1 MVGPSPIKKP
11 PKIAPKEDRGDFS
24 DQLNEELRQGTIH
37 KLHYTRKKIKGF
49 CKLCNTQ
56 CSGIILI
63 KTKSSEAETVFSNH
77 NVVKQV

>member
-37 KLHYTRKKIKGF
+37 KLHYTRKKMKGF
-49 CKLCNTQ
+49 Q
-56 CSGIILI
+56 
-63 KTKSSEAETVFSNH
+63 A
-77 NVVKQV
+77 QR

>member
-37 KLHYTRKKIKGF
+37 KLHYTRKKMKGF
-49 CKLCNTQ
+49 GKLCNTQ
-56 CSGIILI
+56 CAGIILI
-63 KTKSSEAETVFSNH
+63 KPKSPKVQTVFSNH
-77 NVVKQV
+77 YDVKQV